1 MNFRFGPDFPKETY
15 VPHNYPEHAVD
26 LGEIEM
32 NYVVTGPEQAPAFLL
47 IPAQWPA
54 SGKEAGR

>member
-15 VPHNYPEHAVD
+15 VAHGYPEQTVD

-32 NYVVTGPEQAPAFLL
+32 NYVVTGPEQAPALLL
-47 IPAQWPA
+47 IPGQTESWW
-54 SGKEAGR
+54 GTRK

>member
-32 NYVVTGPEQAPAFLL
+32 NYVVTGPEQAPALLL
-47 IPAQWPA
+47 IPGQTESWW
-54 SGKEAGR
+54 GTRK

>member
-15 VPHNYPEHAVD
+15 VPHGYPEQTVD

-32 NYVVTGPEQAPAFLL
+32 NYAVTSPQQAPPSCSSQVRLN
-47 IPAQWPA
+47 P
-54 SGKEAGR
+54 GGGTKR